1 MMKKMGIVEMIYILF
16 FSMWNYAFIDG
27 QNLYRWIQEIDN
39 EETWKLDLKKFRT
52 YLYEKYHIRKAYYFI
67 GYSQNINQD
76 LYTFLQECGFIIC
89 FKKQN
94 KVMETHKK
102 GNIDSDLIFTV
113 MQKLIDEADQF
124 DKILLVSWDG
134 DFKILV
140 DFLIKKER
148 FLKILFPNKKYASSL
163 YKSLPPSLYDYL
175 SNLKSKIQLEDQ

>member
-1 MMKKMGIVEMIYILF
+1 
-16 FSMWNYAFIDG
+16 
-27 QNLYRWIQEIDN
+27 
-39 EETWKLDLKKFRT
+39 
-52 YLYEKYHIRKAYYFI
+52 
-67 GYSQNINQD
+67 
-76 LYTFLQECGFIIC
+76 
-89 FKKQN
+89 
-94 KVMETHKK
+94 
-102 GNIDSDLIFTV
+102 

-175 SNLKSKIQLEDQ
+175 SNLKSKIQLEDE